1 MLSPYLTEGDVT
13 SVKVFHDV
21 RFAFVYYAGKAV
33 TILFVECFSVSH
45 TCQLSEIFMGE
56 TACESTFLTHFFFT
70 TKRAGKI
77 SWNFHG
83 GDIFLTYKQA

>member
-1 MLSPYLTEGDVT
+1 MKGCVQWNPLTLGQISALSGY
-13 SVKVFHDV
+13 
-21 RFAFVYYAGKAV
+21 
-33 TILFVECFSVSH
+33 H

-56 TACESTFLTHFFFT
+56 TARESTFLTHFLT
-70 TKRAGKI
+70 TKRAGEI